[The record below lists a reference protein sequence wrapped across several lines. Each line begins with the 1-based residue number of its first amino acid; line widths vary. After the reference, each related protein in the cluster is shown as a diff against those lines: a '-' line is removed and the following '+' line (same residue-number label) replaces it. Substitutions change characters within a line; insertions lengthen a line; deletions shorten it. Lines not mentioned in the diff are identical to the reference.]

1 MSVLHSMVS
10 NEGTFFNVVL
20 LKITLMSALLG
31 QGGGKVAVLGAILQI
46 LIFTCV

>member
-1 MSVLHSMVS
+1 MVS
-10 NEGTFFNVVL
+10 NENVFFSVVL

-31 QGGGKVAVLGAILQI
+31 QGGGRVAVLGVILQI